1 MTAATG
7 TIVIVNTTSRTLQ
20 VRIDKQSAVLAP
32 GTTHTFT
39 GFTGTASSAG
49 VSWDIYESGKQFHS
63 STIKVGSLTT
73 IR

>member
-20 VRIDKQSAVLAP
+20 VRIDKQSAVLSP
-32 GTTHTFT
+32 GTTHTFI